1 LEMKIISKNKKAF
14 HDYEILEK
22 LEAGIELLGSEVKSI
37 RMGRVNLKDSY
48 VRIIKGEVWV
58 FGMHISFI
66 ESTNPHYKPDEKRPR
81 KLLLHRKQ
89 IDKWHGKVNQ
99 VGLAIVPLMLYFN
112 ERNKAKLQI
121 ALAKGKKLHDKR
133 ETLKRKTAERE
144 AQAAMKHRY

>member
-1 LEMKIISKNKKAF
+1 MSIKIVAKNKKAF
-14 HDYEILEK
+14 HDYEIIEK

-48 VRIIKGEVWV
+48 VRLIKGEAWV
-58 FGMHISFI
+58 FGMHISLL

-81 KLLLHRKQ
+81 KLLLHRRQ
-89 IDKWHGKVNQ
+89 IDKWIGRIKRE
-99 VGLAIVPLMLYFN
+99 GLAIVPLMLYFN

-121 ALAKGKKLHDKR
+121 ALAKGKKEHDKR

-144 AQAAMKHRY
+144 AKSAMKNY

>member
-1 LEMKIISKNKKAF
+1 MKIISKNKKAF

-112 ERNKAKLQI
+112 EHNKAKLQI

>member
-1 LEMKIISKNKKAF
+1 MSIKIVTKNKKAF

-37 RMGRVNLKDSY
+37 RMSRVNLKDSY

-89 IDKWHGKVNQ
+89 IDKWYGKSKQ
-99 VGLAIVPLMLYFN
+99 EGLAIVPLMLYFN
-112 ERNKAKLQI
+112 EKNRAKLQI
-121 ALAKGKKLHDKR
+121 ALAKGKKLQKR
-133 ETLKRKTAERE
+133 DS
-144 AQAAMKHRY
+144 

>member
-1 LEMKIISKNKKAF
+1 MSIKIVAKNKKAF
-14 HDYEILEK
+14 HDYEIIEK

-48 VRIIKGEVWV
+48 VRIIKGEAWV
-58 FGMHISFI
+58 FGMNISFL

-81 KLLLHRKQ
+81 RLLLHRKQ
-89 IDKWHGKVNQ
+89 IDKWYGKMKQ
-99 VGLAIVPLMLYFN
+99 EGLAIVPLMLYFN
-112 ERNKAKLQI
+112 ERNRAKLQI

-144 AQAAMKHRY
+144 ARAAMKNRY

>member
-1 LEMKIISKNKKAF
+1 MSIKIVTKNKKAF

-89 IDKWHGKVNQ
+89 IDKWYGKVNQ

-112 ERNKAKLQI
+112 EKNLAKLQI

>member
-1 LEMKIISKNKKAF
+1 MSIKIVAKNKKAF

-48 VRIIKGEVWV
+48 VRIIKGEAWV
-58 FGMHISFI
+58 FGMHISLL

-81 KLLLHRKQ
+81 RLLLHRKQ
-89 IDKWHGKVNQ
+89 IDKW
-99 VGLAIVPLMLYFN
+99 VGRIKREGLTIVPLMLYFN

-121 ALAKGKKLHDKR
+121 ALAKGKREHDKR

-144 AQAAMKHRY
+144 ARAAMKSY

>member
-1 LEMKIISKNKKAF
+1 MSIKIVTKNKKAF

-37 RMGRVNLKDSY
+37 RMSRVNLKDSY

-89 IDKWHGKVNQ
+89 IDKWYGKSKQ
-99 VGLAIVPLMLYFN
+99 EGLAIVPLMLYFN
-112 ERNKAKLQI
+112 EKNRAKLQI

-144 AQAAMKHRY
+144 AQATTKQRY

>member
-1 LEMKIISKNKKAF
+1 MSIKIVTKNKKASY
-14 HDYEILEK
+14 DYEILQK

-48 VRIIKGEVWV
+48 VRIIKGEVWA
-58 FGMHISFI
+58 FGMHISFL

-89 IDKWHGKVNQ
+89 IDKWHGRLKQ
-99 VGLAIVPLMLYFN
+99 EGLAIVPLMLYFN
-112 ERNKAKLQI
+112 EKNRAKLQI

-144 AQAAMKHRY
+144 AEAAMKYSY